1 MLQTRVLWSLTRYF
15 GLLTLLFTAVLLI
28 PGIGEGIF
36 ATPGQFVERLIGLVK
51 PLPELWRVILP
62 TVFMLTVLVALSRL
76 GFSGDVKIWR
86 AAGTSSWPFAGATA
100 VFGACLGA
108 MMMGPLWTFSQP
120 EAANLSST
128 AQSHYLASDGHTWS
142 AVPNVGSTMQAGYM
156 VLHGTENAVL
166 RAQVT
171 DPLDKGGALS
181 LGPGWIAR
189 GDVVTPFSTL
199 ELTRSHGETPR
210 QWIQGTGWDNL
221 AYRLSYP
228 VLLVGLGLLML
239 PIALSIDGQ
248 RLTVIKIVGASLL
261 ALNTLFVLLM
271 TDAMA
276 KAGLWSE
283 VLFYPVRAAIVLVI
297 GLLALLLVEER
308 TA

>member
-1 MLQTRVLWSLTRYF
+1 
-15 GLLTLLFTAVLLI
+15 
-28 PGIGEGIF
+28 
-36 ATPGQFVERLIGLVK
+36 
-51 PLPELWRVILP
+51 
-62 TVFMLTVLVALSRL
+62 
-76 GFSGDVKIWR
+76 
-86 AAGTSSWPFAGATA
+86 
-100 VFGACLGA
+100 
-108 MMMGPLWTFSQP
+108 
-120 EAANLSST
+120 
-128 AQSHYLASDGHTWS
+128 
-142 AVPNVGSTMQAGYM
+142 MQAGYM

-166 RAQVT
+166 RAQIT